1 MGCGF
6 GFDQM
11 YEWSLH
17 LGGDDG
23 WFILVASS
31 GSPSGLEH
39 SGHQMLGSN
48 SRGLLDPKHG
58 GKV

>member
-17 LGGDDG
+17 LGGDIG
-23 WFILVASS
+23 WFVLVASS

-39 SGHQMLGSN
+39 IGHQMLGSN
-48 SRGLLDPKHG
+48 S
-58 GKV
+58 